1 MTSAFMPAVERR
13 HPIIGQCRSEL
24 ALFDRHRDARE
35 QHEQVRHLA
44 LVGESEVSTAVVVG
58 VTDRT
63 VHRIRHRESADD
75 YRPPLPE
82 PDVSDERIAQLEGA
96 AELALHLALLL
107 RDEDPNLVWAVLSRL
122 SRRQIQE
129 MLVIALATVR
139 PDATAAELFGWVE
152 DLPAAQREVVVDGL

>member
-44 LVGESEVSTAVVVG
+44 LVGESEVSTSVVVG

-63 VHRIRHRESADD
+63 VHRIRHREPADD

-82 PDVSDERIAQLEGA
+82 PDVSDERIAELEGA

-107 RDEDPNLVWAVLSRL
+107 RDEDPNLVWAILSRL
-122 SRRQIQE
+122 SRRQLQE

-139 PDATAAELFGWVE
+139 PDATAAELFDWVE
-152 DLPAAQREVVVDGL
+152 DLPAARQETAHGL